1 MIEKKHQ
8 IKTKPVLMVTND
20 CPLDIFRIN
29 DYLNRKREFDNC
41 TICEYFLGAG
51 ECGYQLYETKLID
64 HTADCESDD
73 GSGAL
78 PSTDYRWRFKC
89 AKCGQ
94 EFSVFSGFSVMTP
107 GDHGECFDCKTVHR
121 YIEKSHDLFKVDI
134 YFFAIEIDEEG
145 GESEQ

>member
-1 MIEKKHQ
+1 MKEKTHQ
-8 IKTKPVLMVTND
+8 IETKPVLMVTNN

-51 ECGYQLYETKLID
+51 ECGYQLYETRLIK
-64 HTADCESDD
+64 HTSDTEPDD

-89 AKCGQ
+89 AKCGE
-94 EFSVFSGFSVMTP
+94 EFSIFSGMSVMSS
-107 GDHGECFDCKTVHR
+107 GDYGRCFECKTEHR
-121 YIEKSHDLFKVDI
+121 YISQSNGIH
-134 YFFAIEIDEEG
+134 FFALEIDKEG
-145 GESEQ
+145 VESEQ